1 MEGDKTCAQE
11 SSSHPIMETRSINED
26 TNGKLNISE
35 STQIETPIVITSEED
50 SEHKLSSVFSQETTT
65 LPITEAKEEPPLESH
80 KNDNNEEIVSQ
91 ETTTLP
97 IMEVTEEPPLESHK
111 NNNNEEIIS
120 RETTLPITEA
130 TEEPPLESPKEDD
143 TNVEILANPVSSLE
157 PKTDDATSASIDE
170 ASDGP
175 KIEQEKDLETPPKII
190 ARLSPEDDY
199 NIPPVSSPQAKNGS
213 VGHNLTAKI
222 AINSTKGQKP
232 NEQAKMTN
240 NGGLTRGQIDT
251 AAPFESVKAAVSK
264 FGGIVDW
271 KAHRVQTVERRKI
284 IEQELEKAHEEIPL
298 YKKQSEAAEQSK
310 LQVLKELDSTKRLIE
325 ELKLNLERA
334 QTEEQQAKQD
344 SELAMLR
351 VEEMEQGIAD
361 ESSFAAKAQLEV
373 AQARHAAAVSELKS
387 VRDELEQ
394 LKKDHSLLVAEKE
407 ASVKRAE
414 EAVSRSREI
423 EKSVEDLT
431 IEVITAKESLESAH
445 AAHLE
450 AEEHRIGAVMA
461 REQDILTLEKELKQA
476 EEELETV
483 TQQVSS
489 SKDLK
494 SKLDKATELL
504 RDLKAELADY
514 MESKLDQEEKTV
526 GKEELEEVKANIE
539 KARNEITILRVA
551 SASLKMELERA
562 KSELVAIQQR
572 EGMASIAVS
581 SLESEI
587 NRTNTEIALVKAQEK
602 EEREIMVELPK
613 KLTEAAQEADRVK
626 SLSQIAKDEL
636 KKAKEEAEQA
646 KAGKSTVESRLIA
659 ARKEIEAAK
668 ASEKLALAAINAL
681 AESESAQINDDDDSQ
696 NGVTL
701 SLEEYYEL
709 SKRAH
714 EAEEAANARIAAALA
729 EIEVAKESELRS
741 LSRLEEANCDLSEK
755 RAALETA
762 LRKSEKAQE
771 GKLGVEQEL
780 RNWRSEHEQ
789 RRKALESN
797 NISPKV
803 SFEEN
808 IETKSFS
815 DTPQISSPN
824 SYTSNTE
831 TEASPGV
838 KVVTKKKK
846 RSFFPK
852 ILMFLGKKKAHASSK
867 SS

>member
-35 STQIETPIVITSEED
+35 SAQIETPIVITSEED
-50 SEHKLSSVFSQETTT
+50 SEHKLSSVSQETTT

-80 KNDNNEEIVSQ
+80 KDNNNVEIISQ
-91 ETTTLP
+91 ETTLPITEATKEPLLESRKDDNNVEILSQETTLP
-97 IMEVTEEPPLESHK
+97 ITEATEEPPLESHK
-111 NNNNEEIIS
+111 NDNNEEIIS

-130 TEEPPLESPKEDD
+130 TEESPLESPKEDD
-143 TNVEILANPVSSLE
+143 TNVEILADPVFSLE
-157 PKTDDATSASIDE
+157 QKTDDATSASIDE

-199 NIPPVSSPQAKNGS
+199 NIPPVSSPQAKYGS
-213 VGHNLTAKI
+213 IGHNITAKI
-222 AINSTKGQKP
+222 AINSNKSQKP
-232 NEQAKMTN
+232 TDQAKMTN

-271 KAHRVQTVERRKI
+271 KAHRVQTVEV
-284 IEQELEKAHEEIPL
+284 
-298 YKKQSEAAEQSK
+298 YSSESP
-310 LQVLKELDSTKRLIE
+310 
-325 ELKLNLERA
+325 

-476 EEELETV
+476 EEELEKV

-489 SKDLK
+489 SKELK

-526 GKEELEEVKANIE
+526 GKEELKEVKANIE
-539 KARNEITILRVA
+539 KAKNEITILRVA

-626 SLSQIAKDEL
+626 SLAQIAKDEL

-681 AESESAQINDDDDSQ
+681 AESESAQINNDDDSQ

-803 SFEEN
+803 SFEEST
-808 IETKSFS
+808 ETKSFS
-815 DTPQISSPN
+815 NTPQIWSPN